1 MVPSPAPAETAPEM
15 GHPSKDKASTGG
27 EYAPITTR
35 LRTPLGVS
43 SARTPDSRTAS
54 TGRPGRGRGR
64 GRGRRGRPARDDT
77 DVSPQP
83 VKTPPR
89 SLCEYFMENC
99 TTFPQ
104 CYPHSLVSKVLT
116 LLVLFHLVS
125 TVKLVIRAIVHRQV
139 STVDKVTMYEGLIL
153 FTQYISIFAT
163 FQMFSHIH
171 LYCRIFSLKCIVHTF
186 LFDLCPPCV

>member
-1 MVPSPAPAETAPEM
+1 MFTASSEAASTCSSRSPSPNKMVPSPAPAETAPEM

-27 EYAPITTR
+27 EYTPITTR

-64 GRGRRGRPARDDT
+64 GRGRRGRPARDDN

-89 SLCEYFMENC
+89 SSCKYFIHWELYKN
-99 TTFPQ
+99 TFQ
-104 CYPHSLVSKVLT
+104 T
-116 LLVLFHLVS
+116 
-125 TVKLVIRAIVHRQV
+125 
-139 STVDKVTMYEGLIL
+139 LIL
-153 FTQYISIFAT
+153 RKTLPLFLIYLQCMCAFEFNTESWYDFCQSST
-163 FQMFSHIH
+163 HII
-171 LYCRIFSLKCIVHTF
+171 CNEETWR
-186 LFDLCPPCV
+186 